1 MENPQAFAEQVFG
14 EALDLPRE
22 ERAAF
27 LAKACRDA
35 PAAHQMVLALLEEN
49 DRLSGYLSE
58 PPYQRAGTAEAG
70 LAPGTRL
77 GRYTIVDQVGSGG
90 MGVVYRARDEKLERM
105 VAIKMVSKGVLAT
118 EETRRHFRRE
128 AMALAKLNH
137 PRIASVY
144 DAGEQDG
151 ADFLV
156 MELVQGESL
165 AVKLGAG
172 ALPVKDAT
180 AIARQIAEALGEAHE
195 HGVIHRDLKP
205 ANVMIT
211 PKSDAK
217 VLDFGLAKLLAP
229 GGDAN
234 LSVAE
239 TRGLLAPRRTCRL
252 SRC

>member
-1 MENPQAFAEQVFG
+1 
-14 EALDLPRE
+14 
-22 ERAAF
+22 
-27 LAKACRDA
+27 
-35 PAAHQMVLALLEEN
+35 
-49 DRLSGYLSE
+49 
-58 PPYQRAGTAEAG
+58 
-70 LAPGTRL
+70 
-77 GRYTIVDQVGSGG
+77 
-90 MGVVYRARDEKLERM
+90 
-105 VAIKMVSKGVLAT
+105 
-118 EETRRHFRRE
+118 
-128 AMALAKLNH
+128 
-137 PRIASVY
+137 VY

-172 ALPVKDAT
+172 ALPVKDAA